1 MSDINA
7 PDSDSDQDSDS
18 DVDGAAQN
26 NAKAGKNT
34 SKKIVGA
41 GGAEDEDNNLGK
53 SKIQIKIEQ
62 SMEVNNL
69 VLSLSNMRLQNLGD
83 LQKMTTLSNLQ
94 KVDISKNYLDNI
106 DVLNSLKRLKVIVAS
121 DNYIRAVNL

>member
-53 SKIQIKIEQ
+53 SKI
-62 SMEVNNL
+62 
-69 VLSLSNMRLQNLGD
+69 
-83 LQKMTTLSNLQ
+83 
-94 KVDISKNYLDNI
+94 
-106 DVLNSLKRLKVIVAS
+106 
-121 DNYIRAVNL
+121 

>member
-1 MSDINA
+1 MVSNMSDINA

-53 SKIQIKIEQ
+53 SKI
-62 SMEVNNL
+62 
-69 VLSLSNMRLQNLGD
+69 
-83 LQKMTTLSNLQ
+83 
-94 KVDISKNYLDNI
+94 
-106 DVLNSLKRLKVIVAS
+106 
-121 DNYIRAVNL
+121 